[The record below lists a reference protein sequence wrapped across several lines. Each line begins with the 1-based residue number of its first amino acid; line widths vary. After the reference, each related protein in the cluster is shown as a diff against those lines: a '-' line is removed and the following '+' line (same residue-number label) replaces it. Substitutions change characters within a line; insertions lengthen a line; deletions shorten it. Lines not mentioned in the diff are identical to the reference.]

1 MFRKIIKIVFFISL
15 AIFLICYFYARYEFE
30 NIKVKEIEIASRD
43 IPESF
48 DGMKIMFVADFQY
61 DARNSF
67 NKKALNKAIDVMNN
81 TEKDMILLG
90 GDYTNWE
97 GKVIPFFEEFQKVKK
112 PEYGIYSVTGNHDYS
127 NHLLVLEMLK
137 KTGIKNLDNEK
148 TEIEKN
154 GQKIIIAGVED
165 LWFGRPDAESVLYGT
180 EKKDFVIFLSHNPD
194 YFEEM
199 QNSEKE
205 KADITLSGHIH
216 AGQASFFGLFSP
228 FTGSVTRYGEKYR
241 YGMKNFD
248 NHKIYI
254 TSGLGGSAFGQ
265 YLRFFARPEVVI
277 LKLKKIE

>member
-112 PEYGIYSVTGNHDYS
+112 
-127 NHLLVLEMLK
+127 
-137 KTGIKNLDNEK
+137 
-148 TEIEKN
+148 
-154 GQKIIIAGVED
+154 A
-165 LWFGRPDAESVLYGT
+165 
-180 EKKDFVIFLSHNPD
+180 
-194 YFEEM
+194 
-199 QNSEKE
+199 
-205 KADITLSGHIH
+205 
-216 AGQASFFGLFSP
+216 
-228 FTGSVTRYGEKYR
+228 
-241 YGMKNFD
+241 
-248 NHKIYI
+248 
-254 TSGLGGSAFGQ
+254 
-265 YLRFFARPEVVI
+265 
-277 LKLKKIE
+277 